1 MSVAPAS
8 TARVQARSHRGLD
21 TNDCSDLVTREAITA
36 ELDALPFLGSL
47 SCDTTTLI
55 AGSTEE
61 LVFTYT
67 VGSSGIADSGWLKLC
82 FRFYSDWDLQT
93 NDLHG
98 RDYASATLVSRSLV
112 GGASAASAATVQKL
126 VTRYDVKGGE
136 RPFQKALL
144 IHAKDGYL
152 RPGDVIEIRLG
163 DRQFGGPGTRV
174 QTFVEDEFE
183 FHLFVD
189 VLGTS
194 RMARAAV
201 SRLAVIPGPPEHVV
215 VHGPRL
221 VRRDISSADLRV
233 HLQDRWGN
241 ACRDVAATVR
251 ARSGDADVASA
262 EFPAAGWAAVTVSV
276 PAQHGGIDL
285 VADAGAAEI
294 GRETCY
300 LDVIDD
306 FPSPRALFAD
316 LHVHSNDTV
325 GTQDTG
331 SNLAYGR
338 DVGALDVI
346 GYTANDFQI
355 TDDVW
360 DDVVAACA
368 SANENGRLVCYPG
381 VEWCGTAGVGGDHNV
396 VFLGEDTTV
405 ARSLEWHQGMASA
418 APSPQTWPITELY
431 AAYEKDPDS
440 YLLIPHVGG
449 RRAILDWHHPQLER
463 LIEVHSSWGTSP
475 WFLEDALAR
484 GLRLGASAASDEHR
498 GRPGGG
504 APGANIFG
512 GHGGL
517 TGVLA

>member
-1 MSVAPAS
+1 M
-8 TARVQARSHRGLD
+8 
-21 TNDCSDLVTREAITA
+21 
-36 ELDALPFLGSL
+36 
-47 SCDTTTLI
+47 
-55 AGSTEE
+55 
-61 LVFTYT
+61 FTYT
-67 VGSSGIADSGWLKLC
+67 VGRSGIADSGWLKLC

-93 NDLHG
+93 TDPQA

-144 IHAKDGYL
+144 IHLKDGYL

-201 SRLAVIPGPPEHVV
+201 SPLAVVPGPPERVV

-221 VRRDISSADLRV
+221 VRRDTSSADLRV
-233 HLQDRWGN
+233 NLQDRWGN
-241 ACRDVAATVR
+241 ACRDIPAATVR
-251 ARSGDADVASA
+251 ARAADADVAVA
-262 EFPAAGWAAVTVSV
+262 GFPATGWAAATVSV
-276 PAQHGGIDL
+276 PAQLHHVDL
-285 VADAGAAEI
+285 IAEADAVEI
-294 GRETCY
+294 GRESCY

-368 SANENGRLVCYPG
+368 DANDDGRLVCYPG

-405 ARSLEWHQGMASA
+405 ARSAGMA
-418 APSPQTWPITELY
+418 PRHGL
-431 AAYEKDPDS
+431 
-440 YLLIPHVGG
+440 
-449 RRAILDWHHPQLER
+449 RRAGSPNMAHHRALRR
-463 LIEVHSSWGTSP
+463 L
-475 WFLEDALAR
+475 
-484 GLRLGASAASDEHR
+484 
-498 GRPGGG
+498 
-504 APGANIFG
+504 
-512 GHGGL
+512 
-517 TGVLA
+517 